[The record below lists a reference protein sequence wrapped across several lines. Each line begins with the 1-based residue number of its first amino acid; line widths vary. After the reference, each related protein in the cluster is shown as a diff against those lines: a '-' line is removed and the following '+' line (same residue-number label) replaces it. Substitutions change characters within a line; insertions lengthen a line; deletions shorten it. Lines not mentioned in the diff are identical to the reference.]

1 MANNHAAQQN
11 GYKRT
16 QSSDVAVVMVPLPAQ
31 GHLNQLLHLSRMV
44 SARNIPVYYI
54 GAATHI
60 RQARLRVQGWNPS
73 GVSNIQFHEFPQTP
87 FENPLPDPNAPTKF
101 PGQIL
106 PSLMASMLLRG
117 PVYRFVEGISR
128 AFRRAVVIY
137 DSLMSYVVQ
146 DIDSLQNAVCYSF
159 RSISAFAVSSWEALD
174 SPDDLPI
181 EAEILKDIPSLDGY
195 YPPEFA
201 EFLNLQSGS
210 RKIFSGEIYNSCR
223 EIEGL
228 YLDLLEKRK
237 RNGAEK
243 LWAIG
248 PFNLVSVPEERDFR
262 NRHKSLQWLDR
273 QGLNSVIF
281 VSFGTTSSL
290 SDEQIKEIAFG
301 LERSGQ
307 KFIWVLRDADKGD
320 IFAGEVRESELP
332 DGFEK
337 RVKERGVVVRDWAP
351 QLEILCHP
359 STGGFMSHCG
369 WNSCL
374 ESISMGVPMATWPL
388 HSDQPGNAVLMTQVL
403 KIGVQVKCWS
413 RQDELVSSLTVET
426 AVRKLMMSEE
436 GDWVRK
442 RAAELGDA
450 VKKSVEGGVIR
461 KEIDSFIDHITA

>member
-1 MANNHAAQQN
+1 MPNNHAAQQN
-11 GYKRT
+11 GCKKP

-31 GHLNQLLHLSRMV
+31 GHLNQLLHLSRLV
-44 SARNIPVYYI
+44 SARNIPVYYV

-73 GVSNIQFHEFPQTP
+73 GVANIQFHEFPPTP
-87 FENPLPDPNAPTKF
+87 FENPPPDPNAPTKF
-101 PGQIL
+101 PDRFFL
-106 PSLMASMLLRG
+106 HSWLHASPR
-117 PVYRFVEGISR
+117 PVYGFVEEISR
-128 AFRRAVVIY
+128 AFRRVIVIY

-146 DIDSLQNAVCYSF
+146 DIDSLQNADCYSF
-159 RSISAFAVSSWEALD
+159 RSISAFAVASWEALD
-174 SPDDLPI
+174 SPDLPI
-181 EAEILKDIPSLDGY
+181 EAEILRDIPSLDGY

-201 EFLNLQSGS
+201 EFLNLQSGT

-228 YLDLLEKRK
+228 FLDLLEKRK

-243 LWAIG
+243 LWGIG
-248 PFNLVSVPEERDFR
+248 PFNPVSVPEERDIK
-262 NRHKSLQWLDR
+262 NRHKILQWLDR
-273 QGLNSVIF
+273 QGRLNSVIF

-290 SDEQIKEIAFG
+290 LGRTNREIA
-301 LERSGQ
+301 LVERSGQ

-320 IFAGEVRESELP
+320 IFAGEVRKSELP

-351 QLEILCHP
+351 QLEILGHP

-374 ESISMGVPMATWPL
+374 ESISMGVPMATWPM
-388 HSDQPGNAVLMTQVL
+388 HSDQPGNAVLITKVL

-413 RQDELVSSLTVET
+413 RQDELVSSVTVER

-450 VKKSVEGGVIR
+450 VRKSVEGGAVR
-461 KEIDSFIDHITA
+461 KEMDSFIAHITA

>member
-1 MANNHAAQQN
+1 MANAQQN
-11 GYKRT
+11 GRKKT
-16 QSSDVAVVMVPLPAQ
+16 QSSDVAVAMVPLPAQ
-31 GHLNQLLHLSRMV
+31 GHLNQLLHLSRLIA
-44 SARNIPVYYI
+44 SRNIPVYYV
-54 GAATHI
+54 GAAPTS
-60 RQARLRVQGWNPS
+60 ARAQLRVQGWNPS
-73 GVSNIQFHEFPQTP
+73 GVANIQFHEFPPTP

-106 PSLMASMLLRG
+106 PALRASTLLRG
-117 PVYRFVEGISR
+117 PVYGFVEDISR
-128 AFRRAVVIY
+128 AFRRVVVIY

-146 DIDSLQNAVCYSF
+146 DIDSLQNADCYGF

-174 SPDDLPI
+174 SPDNLPVQ
-181 EAEILKDIPSLDGY
+181 AEILKDIPSLDGY

-201 EFLNLQSGS
+201 EFLNLQSGT
-210 RKIFSGEIYNSCR
+210 RKIFSAEIYNSCR

-248 PFNLVSVPEERDFR
+248 PFNPVSVPEERDLR
-262 NRHKSLQWLDR
+262 NRHESLQWLDR

-301 LERSGQ
+301 LERSEQ
-307 KFIWVLRDADKGD
+307 KFVWVLRDADKGD
-320 IFAGEVRESELP
+320 IFAGEVRKYELP

-351 QLEILCHP
+351 QLEILGHP

-374 ESISMGVPMATWPL
+374 ESISMGVPMATWPM
-388 HSDQPGNAVLMTQVL
+388 HSDQPGNAVLITQVL

-426 AVRKLMMSEE
+426 AVRKLMVSEE
-436 GDWVRK
+436 GDRVRK
-442 RAAELGDA
+442 TAAELGDA
-450 VKKSVEGGVIR
+450 VKKSVEGGDVR
-461 KEIDSFIDHITA
+461 KEIDSFIAHITA